1 VEVKGG
7 SMKIVLSKK
16 LHAPVVKIG
25 DSTVTIWHYFAR
37 RSLMNEIS
45 KNFVLSEKRMAFII
59 CEWKDWVN
67 YYLPKYANKDTVI
80 VDVGAGEGE
89 TAIFFYL
96 HGYRNFVLIEKEPN
110 KNIYLNAMALTNL
123 GCSVTVLLQPF
134 SLAMFDKIPGYENCY
149 FKLDC
154 EGCEKEFLEAYHP
167 FEFSLELHPGAGR
180 ISDII
185 KMYGGRVLDFKEWY
199 HGYYYVH
206 VAPAIIPR
214 EPSFVE

>member
-25 DSTVTIWHYFAR
+25 DSTVTIWHYLAR
-37 RSLMNEIS
+37 RSLMDEIS
-45 KNFVLSEKRMAFII
+45 KNFVLS
-59 CEWKDWVN
+59 
-67 YYLPKYANKDTVI
+67 NKDTVI
-80 VDVGAGEGE
+80 VDIGAGEGE

-134 SLAMFDKIPGYENCY
+134 SLAMFDKIPGYENRY

-154 EGCEKEFLEAYHP
+154 EGCEKEFLEVYHP

-185 KMYGGRVLDFKEWY
+185 KMYGSRVLDFKEWH
-199 HGYYYVH
+199 HGFYYVH